1 MVPSVT
7 APGLAYGQSLDTLLL
22 EAAQVE
28 KGQRQAQ
35 RSPAAVGGIE
45 MVPPQAPPSPLG
57 PPDAPPA
64 DSPRAS
70 CLLPLPVRQEETVLS
85 PNLSE
90 PRLLD
95 GPPWENGPRAR
106 LSLTGRLRPHRGF
119 HITPRQ
125 P

>member
-45 MVPPQAPPSPLG
+45 MVPPRHRLLPSAHQTPLPPTRPE
-57 PPDAPPA
+57 PPA
-64 DSPRAS
+64 CSLYQSARRRQS
-70 CLLPLPVRQEETVLS
+70 CLPTF
-85 PNLSE
+85 PNPACWTGPHGRMAPE
-90 PRLLD
+90 P
-95 GPPWENGPRAR
+95 G
-106 LSLTGRLRPHRGF
+106 
-119 HITPRQ
+119 
-125 P
+125 